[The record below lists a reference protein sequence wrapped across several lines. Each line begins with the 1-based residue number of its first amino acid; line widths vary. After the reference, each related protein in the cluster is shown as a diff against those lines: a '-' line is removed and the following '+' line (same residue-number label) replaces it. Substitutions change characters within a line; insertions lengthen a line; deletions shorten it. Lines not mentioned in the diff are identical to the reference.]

1 MSIRRYLVLILIS
14 IITLIT
20 FIAAIQGYK
29 ASMKKAS
36 DLFDAQLHSVA
47 STIIALEAHQP
58 LINVTDKA
66 ALAFQIWRNKQLL
79 LATSNTPTEAI
90 APFKQGFSE
99 NNFDGI
105 RWRVYTKK
113 SPIDN
118 RWVMVA
124 QPIKPRFEL
133 AENVILS
140 AVIPIVL
147 TIPLLIFII
156 SVVVGRGLKP
166 LTQLTKQLTKK
177 KVNDLSKIKV
187 KQSSEELV
195 PVIETLNHLFQ
206 QLESAFEREKRFAAD
221 AAHELRTPLS
231 VLKINSH
238 NLQIELGNENPAID
252 NLVASV
258 DRMAH
263 VIDQILLL
271 NKTNPEQFSADFST
285 INLTANCQQIIAQLY
300 PEINARQQQI
310 ELHASEA
317 YIAGNDFAIAT
328 LLQNLISN
336 ASKYAPE
343 QGHILV
349 TIEKQSSA
357 VTLIVEDSGKGID
370 ESELSKVFDRF
381 YRVGGDRHNPQITG
395 CGLGLAIVKHIVQL
409 HNAKITLAKSPKL
422 QGLMVTVVFSSAEQD
437 SVNV

>member
-36 DLFDAQLHSVA
+36 DLFDAQLHSFA
-47 STIIALEAHQP
+47 TTLIALDTKQAV
-58 LINVTDKA
+58 IKVNNKA
-66 ALAFQIWRNKQLL
+66 ALAFQIWQNKQLL
-79 LATSNTPTEAI
+79 LATSNTPKDNISA
-90 APFKQGFSE
+90 FKTGFSE
-99 NNFDGI
+99 NNFNGM
-105 RWRVYTKK
+105 RWRVYAMQVQNTPK
-113 SPIDN
+113 
-118 RWVMVA
+118 WVMVA

-133 AENVILS
+133 AEKVILS

-147 TIPLLIFII
+147 TIPLLSIII
-156 SVVVGRGLKP
+156 SLVVGRGLKP

-187 KQSSEELV
+187 KQTSEELV

-238 NLQIELGNENPAID
+238 NLQLELGNDNPAI
-252 NLVASV
+252 NHLVASV

-271 NKTNPEQFSADFST
+271 NKTNPEQFSADFT
-285 INLTANCQQIIAQLY
+285 KLNLKNSCQQIIAQLY
-300 PEINARQQQI
+300 PEISARGQQI
-310 ELHASEA
+310 ALEAPDA
-317 YIAGNDFAIAT
+317 YIRGNDFAIAT

-336 ASKYAPE
+336 ASKYAPK
-343 QGHILV
+343 QGHIIL
-349 TIEKQSSA
+349 TIEKQHQYIKL
-357 VTLIVEDSGKGID
+357 TVEDSGQGI
-370 ESELSKVFDRF
+370 EAEELPKVFDRF

-409 HNAKITLAKSPKL
+409 HNARIQLAKSPQL
-422 QGLMVTVVFSSAEQD
+422 QGLMVNIVFLNAEHGN
-437 SVNV
+437 SNA